1 MFSWEFWKQSL
12 ERAVKSAAQAVVLGL
27 GLAEGLDLFTLDWAL
42 VGGLA
47 LGGAFLSVLTS
58 IISAPF
64 GENGSPSAVPMETTP
79 VDPED

>member
-1 MFSWEFWKQSL
+1 MFEWSFWRQAL
-12 ERAVKSAAQAVVLGL
+12 ERAIKSAAQAVVLGL

-58 IISAPF
+58 VISAPF
-64 GENGSPSAVPMETTP
+64 GEQGSPSTIEIPPPGPTP
-79 VDPED
+79 DV